1 METPSLREIARASYG
16 DVIRHRKDIV
26 DKAKIL
32 EKERGN
38 VNYIAR
44 FEEIEQIL
52 AQMRLACMQTIFHD
66 FEYADS
72 KNVEYLLWTA
82 HTYLNTEYRNIV
94 SRLAQNQVV
103 QKRKLEKLYRDF
115 LKTSQSFYRA
125 YIQRLS
131 GRFYIAEL
139 RQAAQG
145 LEMEPTET
153 PVRDSSPPPQLREM
167 LLKSCYS
174 SLNHL
179 GDLARYRCQASDKF
193 SKAAFETS
201 LSYYCLANLIDP
213 EDGTAHHQMAVLY
226 RLSGQHLDIV
236 YHFHRSISIAKPHQL
251 GFENLEK
258 EFRAIKASQNARR
271 YSPKDPSEAM
281 VAWFVR
287 LHAFYFE
294 GANFSQQQELEEEVL
309 HRLELA
315 LKADGFE
322 AILMKIVLT
331 NIAGYSV
338 AKMKIS
344 LAWTANGSRYC
355 QFVLRFTIRTISLL
369 LRLLTAALR
378 DDHGHPVDV
387 EAGSS
392 ESPIGFGPALMKL
405 LPLFRVYIA
414 WMYSLRADLIEYRV
428 YLESHITD
436 VYRALPD
443 ILTSLNSF
451 VAPAA
456 STIQSQYLL
465 QEDMEAMGLRPLSD
479 QRLPLFLQT
488 EVVQGTHP
496 PTTHRVRKP
505 TRRVLGRQYKP
516 HTETI
521 WRIRDIVCCGALLAG
536 SADFPLGIVPKF
548 RDGREIET
556 WIYTDE
562 AAIIDCLDE
571 TGIDSILNK
580 LNIGDVKSV
589 PEGNG
594 VQLSRETRDTQNS
607 GDMIQPPSFGVH
619 NGAAEESRQTEKGK
633 SIQEEQRAPVCDSD
647 LSGDSAMIDMVNKL
661 LDPTEGPRPESS
673 LAQPDTTYGM
683 NSSTANEVFAQLSSS
698 PAQPSPA
705 AKSIPSLPWGYFYTP
720 TPHPPASQGP
730 VLSTTDDFYKP
741 RTAVPAFEALGSP
754 HARQNTPWKQ
764 GLGASHSPQ
773 YNLPADERHSRGG
786 SLGATTTGMPGGSRN
801 AIGENS
807 YSYKDGVDPAAATR
821 KAAHEKLAS
830 ALYAQF
836 GTAGNKRQGAD
847 QGSSHVGGNPQQDTS
862 VLGTSSAPGVSTPSG
877 SVRSPSNSLERPGSR
892 RVGAR
897 GTPKTGSGLPGA
909 QNTKSQQSPSDI
921 SNWPDQSR
929 TASSLGRNDFGFPQ
943 QAPRFWEGPAQSNS
957 GDARN
962 YSSWVGQGSATTGS
976 SLVFSHPSSVFMG
989 TPGGHNQHAP
999 PNLVACNGNFF
1010 DATTPFGRIPGYNS
1024 RDDPT
1029 HFRNQLRQV
1038 VGEVDD
1044 SYDKQILQSALLDDN
1059 SQPRSKA
1066 K

>member
-1 METPSLREIARASYG
+1 METPSPREIARASYG
-16 DVIRHRKDIV
+16 DALKHRKDIV
-26 DKAKIL
+26 DKAKSL
-32 EKERGN
+32 ERERGN
-38 VNYIAR
+38 VNYTAR
-44 FEEIEQIL
+44 FEEIEQVL
-52 AQMRLACMQTIFHD
+52 AQMRLACMQAIFHD

-72 KNVEYLLWTA
+72 KNVEYILWSA
-82 HTYLNTEYRNIV
+82 HTYLNTEYRHIV
-94 SRLAQNQVV
+94 GRLAQNQVV

-145 LEMEPTET
+145 LEVEPTET

-167 LLKSCYS
+167 LLKSCHS

-179 GDLARYRCQASDKF
+179 GDLARYRCQASDKI
-193 SKAAFETS
+193 SKAAFDTS

-213 EDGTAHHQMAVLY
+213 ADGAAHHQMAVLY

-236 YHFHRSISIAKPHQL
+236 YHFHRSISITKPHQL
-251 GFENLEK
+251 GLENLEK

-271 YSPKDPSEAM
+271 FSPKDPSEAM

-294 GANFSQQQELEEEVL
+294 GVNFSQQQELEEEVL

-315 LKADGFE
+315 LKAEGFE
-322 AILMKIVLT
+322 TILMKIVLT

-338 AKMKIS
+338 AKMRLS

-369 LRLLTAALR
+369 LRLLKAALQ
-378 DDHGHPVDV
+378 DDQGHPVDV

-392 ESPIGFGPALMKL
+392 ESPIGFGPVLTKL
-405 LPLFRVYIA
+405 LPLFRIYIA
-414 WMYSLRADLIEYRV
+414 WMYSLRADLIEYRM

-451 VAPAA
+451 IVPAA

-465 QEDMEAMGLRPLSD
+465 PEDMEAMGLRPLSD
-479 QRLPLFLQT
+479 QRLPLFLRT
-488 EVVQGTHP
+488 EAVRGTGA

-505 TRRVLGRQYKP
+505 TKRVLGRQYKP

-548 RDGREIET
+548 RDGRGIET

-562 AAIIDCLDE
+562 AAILDCLDE
-571 TGIDSILNK
+571 TGIDSILDK

-594 VQLSRETRDTQNS
+594 LQLSRETRDTQNS
-607 GDMIQPPSFGVH
+607 ENMIQPSSLGVP
-619 NGAAEESRQTEKGK
+619 NDAAEDSPQTKKGK
-633 SIQEEQRAPVCDSD
+633 SAQEEQRGPVSDLD

-673 LAQPDTTYGM
+673 RAQPDTSYGM
-683 NSSTANEVFAQLSSS
+683 DSSTANEIFAQLSSS
-698 PAQPSPA
+698 PAQPSPV

-754 HARQNTPWKQ
+754 HARQNTPWRQ
-764 GLGASHSPQ
+764 GPGDGA
-773 YNLPADERHSRGG
+773 
-786 SLGATTTGMPGGSRN
+786 
-801 AIGENS
+801 
-807 YSYKDGVDPAAATR
+807 DPAAATR

-836 GTAGNKRQGAD
+836 GTHGNKKQGAD
-847 QGSSHVGGNPQQDTS
+847 ESSSPVGGNPQQDAS
-862 VLGTSSAPGVSTPSG
+862 VLGTSSASGVSTPSG
-877 SVRSPSNSLERPGSR
+877 SVRSPANNLERPGSR
-892 RVGAR
+892 HAGACSS
-897 GTPKTGSGLPGA
+897 PKAGSGLAGA
-909 QNTKSQQSPSDI
+909 KNTKSQQSPPDI
-921 SNWPDQSR
+921 SNWPDQFR
-929 TASSLGRNDFGFPQ
+929 TASSRGKNDFGFPQ
-943 QAPRFWEGPAQSNS
+943 QAPRFWEGPASSNS

-962 YSSWVGQGSATTGS
+962 YSSWVGQEPATTGS
-976 SLVFSHPSSVFMG
+976 SLLFSHPSSIFMG
-989 TPGGHNQHAP
+989 TPGGHNQRAP